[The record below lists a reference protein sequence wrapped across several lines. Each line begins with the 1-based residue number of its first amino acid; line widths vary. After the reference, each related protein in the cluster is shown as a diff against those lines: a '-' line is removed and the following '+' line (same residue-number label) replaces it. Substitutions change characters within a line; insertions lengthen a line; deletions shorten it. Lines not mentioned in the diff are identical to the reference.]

1 MEGLALPDIK
11 TFSKVIIIKN
21 GTGTKTDKSMGKNL
35 GNPKTNPCTYGHWSV
50 PGESTDFSTK
60 GPGIIGYP

>member
-1 MEGLALPDIK
+1 
-11 TFSKVIIIKN
+11 
-21 GTGTKTDKSMGKNL
+21 MGGNL
-35 GNPKTNPCTYGHWSV
+35 GNPETNPCTYGHWSV